1 MSSIR
6 PSDKLIRKI
15 FSKKQE
21 VIDFFKK
28 TISSDLVEQID
39 WENILFGKENFVGL
53 EWDESR
59 TDQLY
64 RLPLKTGS
72 EIFIYILFEHK
83 SYYDSKIYIQLLE
96 YISKIYR
103 WQIENEK
110 ELKIVLP
117 FIFYHGEKDWD
128 LGFSFQE
135 MFDWEKLPQDLLP
148 FIPNFKIQL
157 FELKP
162 QAKEFETENLA
173 LYLFLRLIQIIR
185 EKGEIFEGELLRLLM
200 LLAKEKQEAKRVEI
214 LLEMVKYLLSTRKDA
229 EKYRNKDFYK
239 LLEAEYMTVLDKI
252 LEEGELKGIEKG
264 IEKGKIETARNMRLE
279 GIEVS
284 VIVKVT
290 GLTLEQLK
298 ENGVL

>member
-1 MSSIR
+1 
-6 PSDKLIRKI
+6 
-15 FSKKQE
+15 
-21 VIDFFKK
+21 
-28 TISSDLVEQID
+28 
-39 WENILFGKENFVGL
+39 
-53 EWDESR
+53 
-59 TDQLY
+59 
-64 RLPLKTGS
+64 
-72 EIFIYILFEHK
+72 
-83 SYYDSKIYIQLLE
+83 
-96 YISKIYR
+96 
-103 WQIENEK
+103 
-110 ELKIVLP
+110 
-117 FIFYHGEKDWD
+117 
-128 LGFSFQE
+128 
-135 MFDWEKLPQDLLP
+135 MFDWKKLPKELQSY
-148 FIPNFKIQL
+148 IPDFKIQL

-173 LYLFLRLIQIIR
+173 LHLFLRLIQITR

-200 LLAKEKQEAKRVEI
+200 LLSKEKQEAKRVEI

-264 IEKGKIETARNMRLE
+264 IEKGKIETARNMMLE

>member
-1 MSSIR
+1 
-6 PSDKLIRKI
+6 
-15 FSKKQE
+15 

-28 TISSDLVEQID
+28 TIPFELAKQID

-83 SYYDSKIYIQLLE
+83 SYYDPKIYIQLLE

-117 FIFYHGEKDWD
+117 FVFYHGEKDWD

-135 MFDWEKLPQDLLP
+135 MFDWEKLPQDLLL

-200 LLAKEKQEAKRVEI
+200 LLSKEKQEAKRVEI
-214 LLEMVKYLLSTRKDA
+214 LLEMLKYLLSTRKDA

-264 IEKGKIETARNMRLE
+264 IEKGKIETARNMMLE

>member
-1 MSSIR
+1 
-6 PSDKLIRKI
+6 
-15 FSKKQE
+15 

-28 TISSDLVEQID
+28 TFPPALVEQID
-39 WENILFGKENFVGL
+39 WENITFGKENFVGL
-53 EWDESR
+53 EWEESR

-83 SYYDSKIYIQLLE
+83 SYYDPKIYIQLLE
-96 YISKIYR
+96 YLSKIYR

-117 FIFYHGEKDWD
+117 FVFYHGEKGWD
-128 LGFSFQE
+128 LGYSFQE
-135 MFDWEKLPQDLLP
+135 MFDWKKFPRDLLP

-200 LLAKEKQEAKRVEI
+200 LLSKEKQEAKRVEI

-264 IEKGKIETARNMRLE
+264 KIETARNMRLE

-290 GLTLEQLK
+290 GLTQEQLK
-298 ENGVL
+298 ENGIL